1 MASTLTNAAKQLSAT
16 IYSYYQSRWAIG
28 LPTSKEL
35 HAVLKARDVL
45 EEALE
50 VDMPEELEPTM
61 ISLTSDQLNYL
72 LICNA
77 GTGLT
82 AQMWTMLLHT
92 APRQHTGVAH
102 PVSSDA
108 LPQCFDDLD
117 TSDEEEEE
125 GMPPIP
131 GFQAGRSKSQKRK
144 EQRQRARERKHAKK
158 AGHT

>member
-1 MASTLTNAAKQLSAT
+1 MASTLTNAAKQLSAS

-45 EEALE
+45 EEALMA
-50 VDMPEELEPTM
+50 DRPEELEPTM

-108 LPQCFDDLD
+108 LPRCFDDLD

-125 GMPPIP
+125 GMPPMP
-131 GFQAGRSKSQKRK
+131 GIQARRSKSQKRK
-144 EQRQRARERKHAKK
+144 EQRQRARERKQAKK
-158 AGHT
+158 AGHP

>member
-1 MASTLTNAAKQLSAT
+1 MASTLTNAAKQLSAC

-45 EEALE
+45 EEALML
-50 VDMPEELEPTM
+50 DMPEELEPTM

-92 APRQHTGVAH
+92 APRQQTEVAH

-108 LPQCFDDLD
+108 LPRCFDDLD
-117 TSDEEEEE
+117 TSDEEEE
-125 GMPPIP
+125 GMPPMP
-131 GFQAGRSKSQKRK
+131 GIQARRSKSQKRK
-144 EQRQRARERKHAKK
+144 EQRQRARERKQAKK
-158 AGHT
+158 M

>member
-16 IYSYYQSRWAIG
+16 IYNYYQSRWAIG
-28 LPTSKEL
+28 LPMSKEL

-50 VDMPEELEPTM
+50 VNMPEELEPTM

-82 AQMWTMLLHT
+82 SQMWSMLLHT
-92 APRQHTGVAH
+92 APRQHIEVAH

-108 LPQCFDDLD
+108 LPRCFDDLD

-125 GMPPIP
+125 MPPMP
-131 GFQAGRSKSQKRK
+131 GFKAGRSKSQKRK